1 MYDSARSVLNPTP
14 DLLETQLI
22 PESDFA
28 GLYSRRTSKLMSI
41 PQINLLAGLRM
52 NDPYRLTDSVIQRM
66 LLRQGCWTAD
76 SLFYSLIFG
85 LGIGLLGRAPLWP
98 LIGINALFTLFHLK
112 ALRHAR
118 HWKQNWQDFEV
129 QVEADRLF
137 VLRHGAVESTATRSE
152 IRKISEIR
160 GNGLWI
166 HTAAR
171 GFSLPSQL
179 SGYEKLKTTLATWTT
194 IERTS
199 SLPLWMYIGC
209 ASCRSGFRIC
219 IIGSLALCLP
229 AVARIYG
236 ILSVAIGACV
246 DQNLEDGRMNWH
258 GKIVSGRIQ
267 DPFWIPAIPFVM
279 LGMLVVKSIWLV
291 F

>member
-52 NDPYRLTDSVIQRM
+52 NDPYRLTDSAIQRM

-179 SGYEKLKTTLATWTT
+179 SGYEKLKTTLATWTA

-199 SLPLWMYIGC
+199 SLPLWMYIGWPAAAAVF
-209 ASCRSGFRIC
+209 ASALLVRSPYVFLPLLAFTGFYLLR
-219 IIGSLALCLP
+219 LAR
-229 AVARIYG
+229 VSIKTWKT
-236 ILSVAIGACV
+236 
-246 DQNLEDGRMNWH
+246 DGWNWH

>member
-98 LIGINALFTLFHLK
+98 LIGINALFILFHLK
-112 ALRHAR
+112 ALLHAR
-118 HWKQNWQDFEV
+118 RWKQNWQDFEV

-137 VLRHGAVESTATRSE
+137 VLRHGQSNPQRQDLKSGKSQKSAVMVCGFILRLEGSRSRHSFQVTRS
-152 IRKISEIR
+152 
-160 GNGLWI
+160 
-166 HTAAR
+166 
-171 GFSLPSQL
+171 
-179 SGYEKLKTTLATWTT
+179 
-194 IERTS
+194 
-199 SLPLWMYIGC
+199 
-209 ASCRSGFRIC
+209 
-219 IIGSLALCLP
+219 
-229 AVARIYG
+229 
-236 ILSVAIGACV
+236 
-246 DQNLEDGRMNWH
+246 
-258 GKIVSGRIQ
+258 
-267 DPFWIPAIPFVM
+267 
-279 LGMLVVKSIWLV
+279 
-291 F
+291 